1 MAYDVFVS
9 YSHEDKLT
17 ADAICGT
24 LEGQGIR
31 CWIAPRDI
39 NPGQEWGQAIIQAI
53 SGARIMVVVFSH
65 HSNESQQVMREVER
79 AVHGGL
85 AVLPFRI
92 EDVIPSGSMEY
103 FLSSMHWLD
112 ALTENREEHI
122 LRLATSVRAILD
134 GNIESRAER
143 PQGIESPSTRE
154 APAKPATTPQPS
166 SKRFRSIAV
175 VVAVV
180 AAALLYFGLRDTR
193 DQDPVTEAG
202 SAEPA
207 VETIDTM
214 ALDPAA
220 TGEQAAQE
228 DAGDMQPADLAADAP
243 PDSDAG
249 VVAGI
254 EITDAE
260 PVAGPV
266 PESSPD
272 APVPAP
278 APVPVASATKPM
290 PAEPAERF
298 VAPPPNSVVADTP
311 GDYEYAYVIQ
321 TAVEGELAGHELIL
335 IDPAAAQYGGVQ
347 PIARFR
353 VATTVRV
360 IDSRLLEF
368 YGRTQTEYTV
378 ALTLRTTDLTNGA
391 SVFGPITGTVQYT
404 SINAEQNLQQAASE
418 LARQAAEDLNR

>member
-24 LEGQGIR
+24 LEAQGIR

-65 HSNESQQVMREVER
+65 HSNDSQQVMREVER

-92 EDVIPSGSMEY
+92 EDVKPSGSMEY

-112 ALTENREEHI
+112 ALTEDREEHI
-122 LRLATSVRAILD
+122 LRLATSVGAILD
-134 GNIESRAER
+134 GDTESGADR
-143 PQGIESPSTRE
+143 PQVVESASTQQT
-154 APAKPATTPQPS
+154 PAKPSAAG
-166 SKRFRSIAV
+166 RFRTIAV
-175 VVAVV
+175 LVAVV
-180 AAALLYFGLRDTR
+180 AAALLYFGLRDAR
-193 DQDPVTEAG
+193 DQDPVIEAG

-207 VETIDTM
+207 IETM

-220 TGEQAAQE
+220 TGEQAEQE

-278 APVPVASATKPM
+278 ASVPVASATKPM

-335 IDPAAAQYGGVQ
+335 IDPAAAQYGSVQ

>member
-24 LEGQGIR
+24 LEAQGIR

-65 HSNESQQVMREVER
+65 HSNDSQQVMREVER

-92 EDVIPSGSMEY
+92 EDVKPSGSMEY

-112 ALTENREEHI
+112 ALTEDREEHI
-122 LRLATSVRAILD
+122 LRLATSVGAILD
-134 GNIESRAER
+134 GDTESGADR
-143 PQGIESPSTRE
+143 PQVVESASTQQT
-154 APAKPATTPQPS
+154 PAKPPAAG
-166 SKRFRSIAV
+166 RFRTIAV
-175 VVAVV
+175 LVAVV
-180 AAALLYFGLRDTR
+180 AAALLYFGLRDAR
-193 DQDPVTEAG
+193 DQDPVIEAG

-207 VETIDTM
+207 IETIDTM

-220 TGEQAAQE
+220 TGEQAEQE

-243 PDSDAG
+243 PDPDAG

-391 SVFGPITGTVQYT
+391 SVFGPVTGTVQYT

>member
-24 LEGQGIR
+24 LEAQGIR

-65 HSNESQQVMREVER
+65 HSNDSQQVMREVER

-92 EDVIPSGSMEY
+92 EDVKPSGSMEY

-112 ALTENREEHI
+112 ALTEDREEHI
-122 LRLATSVRAILD
+122 LRLATSVGAILD
-134 GNIESRAER
+134 GDTESGADR
-143 PQGIESPSTRE
+143 PQVVESASTQQT
-154 APAKPATTPQPS
+154 PAKPPAAG
-166 SKRFRSIAV
+166 RFRTIAV
-175 VVAVV
+175 LVAVV
-180 AAALLYFGLRDTR
+180 AAALLYFGLRDAR
-193 DQDPVTEAG
+193 DQDPVIEAG

-207 VETIDTM
+207 IETIDTM

-220 TGEQAAQE
+220 TGEQAEQE

-391 SVFGPITGTVQYT
+391 SVFGPITRTVQYT
-404 SINAEQNLQQAASE
+404 SINAEPNLQQAASE

>member
-65 HSNESQQVMREVER
+65 HSNESRQVMREVER

-92 EDVIPSGSMEY
+92 EDIKPSGSMEY

-112 ALTENREEHI
+112 ALTEDREAHI
-122 LRLATSVRAILD
+122 LRLASSVSAILD
-134 GNIESRAER
+134 GDSDSGADRPKGVEST
-143 PQGIESPSTRE
+143 STQQT
-154 APAKPATTPQPS
+154 AAKPTAASPRS
-166 SKRFRSIAV
+166 SGRFGAIAV
-175 VVAVV
+175 VVAAV
-180 AAALLYFGLRDTR
+180 AAALLYFGLRDAR
-193 DQDPVTEAG
+193 DQDPVTVTDSAG
-202 SAEPA
+202 PA
-207 VETIDTM
+207 VETTET
-214 ALDPAA
+214 LSNSPAA
-220 TGEQAAQE
+220 TGEQSEQE
-228 DAGDMQPADLAADAP
+228 DAGDMQPGDMPAAGS

-249 VVAGI
+249 IVAGI

-260 PVAGPV
+260 PVTGPV
-266 PESSPD
+266 PETSPD

-278 APVPVASATKPM
+278 AAVPVASVAKPM
-290 PAEPAERF
+290 PAEPVERF

-335 IDPAAAQYGGVQ
+335 IDPAAARYGGAQ
-347 PIARFR
+347 PTARFR

-360 IDSRLLEF
+360 IDSRQLEF
-368 YGRTQTEYTV
+368 YGRTQTQYTV

-391 SVFGPITGTVQYT
+391 SVFGPITETVQYT
-404 SINAEQNLQQAASE
+404 SINAEQNLKQAASE
-418 LARQAAEDLNR
+418 LARRAAEDLNR